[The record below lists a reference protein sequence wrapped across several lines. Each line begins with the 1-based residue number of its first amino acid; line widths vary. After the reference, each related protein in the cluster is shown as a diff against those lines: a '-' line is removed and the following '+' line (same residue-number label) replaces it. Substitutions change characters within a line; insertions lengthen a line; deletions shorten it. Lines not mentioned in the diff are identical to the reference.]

1 MYMYVSKQKLRYK
14 VTQHGVSRSILVS
27 PFYKFIICKYETTS
41 KSELVF
47 VLCPSML
54 KSNSRIEQIY
64 LLSISREEQWGELVP
79 FYWNVTYVY
88 LRYQYSKQRQ
98 TDRSFPTAIRTP
110 NPHNVIVVTISTR
123 IKVGVFVT
131 NSMYYNFPELE

>member
-1 MYMYVSKQKLRYK
+1 MYLLLNIEQRAFFSQREATYAMGRGNKLR
-14 VTQHGVSRSILVS
+14 QAHLALILVS

-41 KSELVF
+41 KSELVL
-47 VLCPSML
+47 VLWPSML
-54 KSNSRIEQIY
+54 KSNSRIGQIY

-98 TDRSFPTAIRTP
+98 TDQGILSCQE
-110 NPHNVIVVTISTR
+110 NQYVLHVC
-123 IKVGVFVT
+123 
-131 NSMYYNFPELE
+131 LETF